1 MAADF
6 SAKIVGG
13 TKADEGEFP
22 YIVSLSLA
30 ETRSHFCG
38 GVLLDSKTVLTAAHC
53 SVDYPANQV
62 RVRAGSNVSIS
73 CSESGASSSWKSL
86 LTCISQLWASGGKQ
100 VNVASI
106 KVHPKYDEDTL
117 NNDIAIWSLAR
128 PIRQDENIKYISLP
142 KAGSDPAAN
151 TTVTVAGWGLL
162 DSSAEDIPRDLRKVS
177 VPVISRAKCNAS
189 YNRNDTQITQQM
201 FCAGSTGK
209 DSCQGD
215 SGGPVVDVASS
226 TLLGLVS
233 WGFDCALPEYP
244 GVYTNVGQFVDFIR
258 SEGNKTANPHHNYPY
273 WV

>member
-1 MAADF
+1 MKFSTAAALLMPAAAMAADF

-62 RVRAGSNVSIS
+62 RVRAGSN
-73 CSESGASSSWKSL
+73 
-86 LTCISQLWASGGKQ
+86 LWASGGKQ

-244 GVYTNVGQFVDFIR
+244 GVYTNVGQFIDFIR